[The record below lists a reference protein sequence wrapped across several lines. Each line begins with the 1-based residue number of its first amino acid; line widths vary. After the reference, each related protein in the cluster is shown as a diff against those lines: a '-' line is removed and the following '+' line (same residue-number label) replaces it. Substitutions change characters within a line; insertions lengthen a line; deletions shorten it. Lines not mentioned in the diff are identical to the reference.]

1 MYVLSSNMGHCGLVV
16 LLALALAGCEGSDSS
31 ILIGAV
37 IGDLLGAGGGES
49 IVGLGMGV
57 GIGYTQG
64 RSLSRWQ
71 IPKNKW
77 MWSSMVG
84 MGIPFIALDIVYV
97 VWDEFSLTFPILLAA
112 TASGG
117 LLTGLLQQRILPL
130 KFKRTLWWV
139 PTCII
144 AWSLAGAGL
153 GLLVEIAGNI
163 PGRWIGFFV
172 NLGIILFGGVLL
184 GGITGASLVRI
195 LRD

>member
-1 MYVLSSNMGHCGLVV
+1 MNIHSISAHPSFYAHWVRATFLGW
-16 LLALALAGCEGSDSS
+16 LLGFAI

-49 IVGLGMGV
+49 IIGLGMGAGV
-57 GIGYTQG
+57 GYTQG

-77 MWSSMVG
+77 MWSSIAG
-84 MGIPFIALDIVYV
+84 MGFPFIVSDIVYV
-97 VWDEFSLTFPILLAA
+97 VWGEFSLTFPILLAA
-112 TASGG
+112 TAFGG
-117 LLTGLLQQRILPL
+117 LLTGLLQQRILSL
-130 KFKRTLWWV
+130 KFERSLWWI
-139 PTCII
+139 PTSII
-144 AWSLAGAGL
+144 AWSLAGASP
-153 GLLVEIAGNI
+153 GLLIEIAGNI

-184 GGITGASLVRI
+184 GVITGASLGRI